1 MRHDWAASHINCWVS
16 AGIRSCKLHSTL
28 VVNTTRYVYN
38 TELHSN
44 RYRHFAPKSN
54 HRSAQMC
61 LSLCPLLSI
70 YLFIS
75 LPLILH
81 LYWLVYLPSFF
92 SFSHSSPPPPHSHT
106 HSLPRSP
113 LFLFSIDRSIYPC
126 INLSIYQSIYL
137 YLYLYLSIYNSIS
150 LGFFSESIFLSFFF
164 LLPLLEN
171 VRLNLKDDPSAYN
184 EMSL

>member
-92 SFSHSSPPPPHSHT
+92 SFSHSSPPPLTHT
-106 HSLPRSP
+106 PTLSLV
-113 LFLFSIDRSIYPC
+113 LLCFSSRLIDLSTRVSIYLS
-126 INLSIYQSIYL
+126 INLSIYIYIYIYL
-137 YLYLYLSIYNSIS
+137 STTLYLWV
-150 LGFFSESIFLSFFF
+150 FSQNLSFFHSF
-164 LLPLLEN
+164 SCYHSS
-171 VRLNLKDDPSAYN
+171 R
-184 EMSL
+184 M